1 LHVFSTNL
9 VEVQKV
15 WPTSHNDFYYGTEG
29 ATIKMDMHS
38 ETPVQNRTEHT
49 LQEWYM
55 RPLSSIF
62 FQIHATYIATFSI
75 TGYIALDWISS
86 FSSMVSPGSS
96 SLSSSFY
103 SMGKLKFFCA
113 FLWGSKYPWGF
124 LSFKENNSVKWRGTY
139 RHYTRMRLVLMQPSQ
154 KKVFVCHQS
163 RRQLFSLGLQMCLPK
178 FLQPSSM
185 SFKNACKYQS
195 GNIFIPRGKN

>member
-1 LHVFSTNL
+1 
-9 VEVQKV
+9 
-15 WPTSHNDFYYGTEG
+15 
-29 ATIKMDMHS
+29 
-38 ETPVQNRTEHT
+38 
-49 LQEWYM
+49 M

-103 SMGKLKFFCA
+103 STGKLKFFCA
-113 FLWGSKYPWGF
+113 FLWGSKYPWGL

-139 RHYTRMRLVLMQPSQ
+139 MHYTRMRLVSMQPSQ

-178 FLQPSSM
+178 ILQPSNLCHSKM
-185 SFKNACKYQS
+185 HASTNPGTFSFHVEKNRVFGWVGNSCLFDNCS
-195 GNIFIPRGKN
+195 GNLE